1 MWLAKGQKKYASW
14 KSSGEDGAT
23 NTKLKSPGVSQY
35 KESSTTVEITQVTTL
50 KGCFYG
56 LWMLDG
62 ADAIE
67 FVLRSMTC
75 DSLVTDFECVKDYS
89 ST

>member
-1 MWLAKGQKKYASW
+1 
-14 KSSGEDGAT
+14 
-23 NTKLKSPGVSQY
+23 
-35 KESSTTVEITQVTTL
+35 VEITQVTTL